1 MSDPV
6 ADFLAR
12 EQGVLA
18 GIDDYTLDV
27 APLEGA
33 LINGPDFVNNFVGAV
48 DSELHTHE
56 QRSVDQTA
64 TWMSTGT
71 TPSPLT
77 VGSSPKIEPEK
88 IKKWREDQ
96 KEVLER
102 KDAEEEKKK
111 NEMRATAK
119 KEMSDWYN
127 QREDRLV
134 KTKMLNRK
142 AEEEFIADRDSV
154 KEGAEWE
161 RIAKLCDFNV
171 KNSKSASDLS
181 RLRSLLLQLKGRKE

>member
-1 MSDPV
+1 MFQFGSY
-6 ADFLAR
+6 L
-12 EQGVLA
+12 
-18 GIDDYTLDV
+18 
-27 APLEGA
+27 
-33 LINGPDFVNNFVGAV
+33 GPDFVNNFVGAV

-102 KDAEEEKKK
+102 KGI
-111 NEMRATAK
+111 
-119 KEMSDWYN
+119 WF
-127 QREDRLV
+127 Q
-134 KTKMLNRK
+134 LNSF
-142 AEEEFIADRDSV
+142 A
-154 KEGAEWE
+154 
-161 RIAKLCDFNV
+161 
-171 KNSKSASDLS
+171 
-181 RLRSLLLQLKGRKE
+181 LLLYHRFL